1 MNIELQCQLVRR
13 VLAHLEARTTD
24 SDAAMTTV
32 PIEAYADAKR
42 IDRERARLFRD
53 YPVIVGHTS
62 QVPNPGDFFTH
73 DASGVPLI
81 ITRGNDHKLHALIN
95 VCRHRGT
102 RVESQACGSKAA
114 FVCPYHA
121 WTYGRDGALLGVP
134 HERAFVSK
142 VAPQCNANG
151 TPPNGVVAIR
161 TKEEANA
168 AHDPDNQ
175 SFARGSSAKVEN
187 RALPREGRGLV
198 EVPIG
203 VAAGLIFVRPT
214 PLREGESRKLDMSQ
228 WLGSIGAELDG
239 FGLTTSY
246 VYAPILVERALSW
259 KLGID
264 VFLETYHLRTTH
276 KDTIYRMFFDNVGL
290 VDPVGPH
297 LRNVFPKR
305 SIRELSGVP
314 DGWILR
320 HHANVLYHL
329 FPNTLVL
336 IEPDHAAV
344 LHLWP
349 VDAGRTMLQAYMLVP
364 EAPVSE
370 KAQVYWDANN
380 EILLDAINED
390 FSMGES
396 IQRGL
401 ASGANRQITF
411 GAFEHALAHFH
422 AQVERLSS

>member
-24 SDAAMTTV
+24 SDTAMTSV
-32 PIEAYADAKR
+32 PIEAYADATR

-53 YPVIVGHTS
+53 YPLIVGHTS
-62 QVPNPGDFFTH
+62 QVPNPGDYFTH

-102 RVESQACGSKAA
+102 RVETQPCGSKAA

-134 HERAFVSK
+134 HERAFVARQ
-142 VAPQCNANG
+142 APACNANG
-151 TPPNGVVAIR
+151 TPPNGLAVIRSKDEAGVAS
-161 TKEEANA
+161 A
-168 AHDPDNQ
+168 Q
-175 SFARGSSAKVEN
+175 MFARGSSSVVDG

-214 PLREGESRKLDMSQ
+214 PLREGENRKLDVGA
-228 WLGSIGAELDG
+228 WIGSIGAELDG
-239 FGLTTSY
+239 FGLTSSY
-246 VYAPILVERALSW
+246 VYAPIMVERALSW

-276 KDTIYRMFFDNVGL
+276 KETIYRMFFDNVGL
-290 VDPVGPH
+290 VDTVGPH

-305 SIRELSGVP
+305 SIRELSGTP

-336 IEPDHAAV
+336 VEPDHAAV

-349 VDAGRTMLQAYMLVP
+349 IDAGRTMLQAYMLVP
-364 EAPVSE
+364 EEPASE
-370 KAQVYWDANN
+370 KSQRYWDANN
-380 EILLDAINED
+380 DILLGAIDED
-390 FSMGES
+390 FTMGES

-422 AQVERLSS
+422 AQVEQLSS

>member
-1 MNIELQCQLVRR
+1 MNIATQAQLVRR
-13 VLAHLEARTTD
+13 VLAHLDARTTD
-24 SDAAMTTV
+24 SDPGMTTV
-32 PIEAYADAKR
+32 PIEAYADKAR
-42 IDRERARLFRD
+42 IDRERARLFRE
-53 YPVIVGHTS
+53 YPIVVGHVS

-73 DASGVPLI
+73 DASSVPLI

-102 RVESQACGSKAA
+102 RVENEACGTKAA

-134 HERAFVSK
+134 HERAFVSRT
-142 VAPQCNANG
+142 APCPANG
-151 TPPNGVVAIR
+151 TPPNGVVALGSK
-161 TKEEANA
+161 TPTPNDVHGAQA
-168 AHDPDNQ
+168 
-175 SFARGSSAKVEN
+175 FARGSSSTVDG

-214 PLREGESRKLDMSQ
+214 PLREGESRKLDTSD
-228 WLGSIGAELDG
+228 WIGSIAPELDG
-239 FGLTTSY
+239 FGLTSSY
-246 VYAPILVERALSW
+246 VYAPVMVERELSW
-259 KLGID
+259 KLAID

-305 SIRELSGVP
+305 TIRELSCTP

-336 IEPDHAAV
+336 IEPDHAAI

-349 VDAGRTMLQAYMLVP
+349 LDAGRTMLQSYMLVP
-364 EAPVSE
+364 EEPVSE
-370 KAQVYWDANN
+370 KARAYWDANN

-390 FSMGES
+390 FTMGES

-401 ASGANRQITF
+401 SSGANREITL

-422 AQVERLSS
+422 AQIERLSA